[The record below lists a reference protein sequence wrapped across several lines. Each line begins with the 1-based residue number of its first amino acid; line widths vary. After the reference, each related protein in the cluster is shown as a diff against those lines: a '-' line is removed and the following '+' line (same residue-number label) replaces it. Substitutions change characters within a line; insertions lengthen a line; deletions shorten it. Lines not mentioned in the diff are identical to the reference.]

1 MISGTCKISLEGSS
15 ESSTLIGSWESINQ
29 HNLSGKQLG
38 NIYQDPKYVLTH
50 CLGDVTPW
58 LDPKNAKYRQRSIT
72 KVLEI
77 V

>member
-50 CLGDVTPW
+50 CLGDVTP
-58 LDPKNAKYRQRSIT
+58 
-72 KVLEI
+72 
-77 V
+77 

>member
-15 ESSTLIGSWESINQ
+15 ESRTLIHSWESINQ

-50 CLGDVTPW
+50 CLVMSL
-58 LDPKNAKYRQRSIT
+58 LDLIQKMQSID
-72 KVLEI
+72 KEVLPRR
-77 V
+77 